1 MKCIIYLLVV
11 FSILGMGLMFPNPQ
25 NSLNPESS
33 SLDLNGWAYQP
44 SNTDV
49 QNGSS
54 LDLSGW
60 SYQPSNTDVNP

>member
-11 FSILGMGLMFPNPQ
+11 FSILGMGLMFPNP
-25 NSLNPESS
+25 LPESS
-33 SLDLNGWAYQP
+33 SLDLNGWSYQP
-44 SNTDV
+44 FNTDV

-60 SYQPSNTDVNP
+60 SYQPSNTDINP